1 MVLYFNQESVTK
13 IHEKC
18 TLVGNRFIELFYC
31 IIFHIIAYSAY
42 ETDSKHLGMGI
53 AASQVSG
60 TGSETSLVVRSSTIR
75 FACVLSSTKFY

>member
-18 TLVGNRFIELFYC
+18 TLVGNHFIELFYC
-31 IIFHIIAYSAY
+31 IIFHIIAYSAN
-42 ETDSKHLGMGI
+42 ETDSKHLGMRI

-60 TGSETSLVVRSSTIR
+60 SCSETSLVVRSSTIS
-75 FACVLSSTKFY
+75 FPCVLSST